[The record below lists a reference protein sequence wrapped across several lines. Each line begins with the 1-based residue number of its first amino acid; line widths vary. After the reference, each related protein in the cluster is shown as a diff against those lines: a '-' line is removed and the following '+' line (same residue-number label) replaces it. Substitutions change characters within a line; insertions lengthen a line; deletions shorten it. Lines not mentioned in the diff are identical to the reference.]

1 MNVRRTEVDWDPTL
15 IRVEYLDNK
24 GQPYYCS
31 FERNDDGA
39 NMEVPPEKV
48 PTAAARKTFRGKRLS

>member
-15 IRVEYLDNK
+15 MRIEYLDDK

-31 FERNDDGA
+31 FEKNAPDRA
-39 NMEVPPEKV
+39 LEIPPEKT
-48 PTAAARKTFRGKRLS
+48 PAAAGRTFQREQLS

>member
-15 IRVEYLDNK
+15 IRVEYLDDK

-31 FERNDDGA
+31 FEKKA
-39 NMEVPPEKV
+39 NGRPIEVAPAKALASP
-48 PTAAARKTFRGKRLS
+48 AQRTFPREQLS

>member
-15 IRVEYLDNK
+15 IRIEYLDDK

-31 FERNDDGA
+31 FEKGA
-39 NMEVPPEKV
+39 NGRPVEVAPAKAP
-48 PTAAARKTFRGKRLS
+48 AAASRRMFRRKRLS